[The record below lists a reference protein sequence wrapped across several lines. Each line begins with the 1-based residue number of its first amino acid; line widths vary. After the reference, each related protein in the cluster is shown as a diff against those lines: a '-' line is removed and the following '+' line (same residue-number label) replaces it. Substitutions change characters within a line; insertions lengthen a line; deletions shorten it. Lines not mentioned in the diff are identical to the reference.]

1 MDNELQPQSPFVE
14 TQGSRR
20 ISVRAYNL
28 IMAGLIFAGF
38 LVMGAGALW
47 SRTLSFQ
54 LMLVGNPMLW
64 LFGPMV
70 ASIAGIIMMSV
81 AAARQST
88 PLSFAGFALFVAGFG
103 ITAGV
108 NLSLYD
114 LPTVNTAFF
123 ATAGITAVAGVAGM
137 AFPSF
142 FQRIGGILLSVLIGV
157 FLVEVVL
164 MFMGVQQ
171 TVTDWIM
178 VAVFSGFIAY
188 DFNLAARLE
197 PTVPNAVLSA
207 SNLFVDIVNVLLRL
221 LRIFSRDN

>member
-1 MDNELQPQSPFVE
+1 MDSNDLQSPFVE
-14 TQGSRR
+14 IQGSPR
-20 ISVRAYNL
+20 ISVRTYNL
-28 IMAGLIFAGF
+28 IMAGLILVGF
-38 LVMGAGALW
+38 TVMGAGALW
-47 SRTLSFQ
+47 ARTLSFQ
-54 LMLVGNPMLW
+54 LMLAGNFL
-64 LFGPMV
+64 LLGLGPLI

-81 AAARQST
+81 AAGRQST
-88 PLSFAGFALFVAGFG
+88 PLSLAGFSLFVAGFG

-108 NLSLYD
+108 GLSAYD
-114 LPTVNTAFF
+114 LPAVNTAFF
-123 ATAGITAVAGVAGM
+123 ATAGITAVAGIAGLM
-137 AFPSF
+137 FPGF
-142 FQRIGGILLSVLIGV
+142 FQRIGGVLFSVLVGV

-164 MFMGVQQ
+164 MFMGVGQ

-188 DFNLAARLE
+188 DFNRAARLE

>member
-54 LMLVGNPMLW
+54 LMLVGN
-64 LFGPMV
+64 PMV